1 MSIISIKRDPL
12 IVERIFAVH
21 FMAEMK
27 APLVETHNAENA
39 NN

>member
-1 MSIISIKRDPL
+1 MLSLLGVTGRL
-12 IVERIFAVH
+12 LNAYFAVH
-21 FMAEMK
+21 FMFERK